1 LVTSRRQLLVASGA
15 ITLGA
20 LAGCTTPSSPSPQSP
35 SGTADPDSAVRT
47 AVAATQTALAAQ
59 FAATVRA
66 FPTLAPKLVVGDRH
80 VSYAA
85 AVNATAT
92 PTATALPTASA
103 SDLPLPAASP
113 PPPVPATAVRAL
125 AVLATAEQV
134 AAGQC
139 LTQTMVTVDPE
150 LSRIITLIGAGCAA
164 AGSVLAGYGRA

>member
-20 LAGCTTPSSPSPQSP
+20 LAGCTTSPSPGPRSP
-35 SGTADPDSAVRT
+35 SGTADPDSAVRA

-59 FAATVRA
+59 FAATVQA
-66 FPTLAPKLVVGDRH
+66 FPTLAARLVVGERH

-85 AVNATAT
+85 AVTATAT
-92 PTATALPTASA
+92 PTATAVPTASA
-103 SDLPLPAASP
+103 SNLPLPAASP
-113 PPPVPATAVRAL
+113 SPVPATAVRAVAAL
-125 AVLATAEQV
+125 AKAEQL

-164 AGSVLAGYGRA
+164 AGSVLAGNGRA